1 MKVYYKV
8 VDNLLLTKIAV
19 DETQLNQWDNE
30 MILSTWISG

>member
-8 VDNLLLTKIAV
+8 VDNLLLTKIAA

-30 MILSTWISG
+30 MVLSTWIS